1 MDANIACEFILKH
14 IKSSNLNFVLQETPY
29 SAYITIRKS
38 LVKNRDSVIPEST
51 VESGE
56 ALYDKIKVLQAENVS
71 LKMDLHKLK
80 SVAKNSDDKILELEV
95 QLKNTLENVDD
106 SNKVKKRKAQLEAI
120 VIEKEKEIVKLKNIA
135 KTFQND
141 NAVVRN
147 NLQNVTKTLKLN
159 EKDKFRAQVKSENLE
174 ETVKKLKEEKADLQK
189 SLKKLQKNKKTKPFE
204 NNNNPLEELADTID
218 TEVPE
223 AKNIELDINEKE
235 TELIAYNI
243 PVDNPFETLAM
254 NHFVTNENKTITDDA
269 NDVFEVDLGE
279 TVEKKNDSG
288 DKYKV
293 FDEAFLKAFQ
303 DYWV

>member
-14 IKSSNLNFVLQETPY
+14 LKSSNLNFVLQETPY

-120 VIEKEKEIVKLKNIA
+120 VIEKEKEIIKLKNIA

-254 NHFVTNENKTITDDA
+254 NHFVTNENKTDDA